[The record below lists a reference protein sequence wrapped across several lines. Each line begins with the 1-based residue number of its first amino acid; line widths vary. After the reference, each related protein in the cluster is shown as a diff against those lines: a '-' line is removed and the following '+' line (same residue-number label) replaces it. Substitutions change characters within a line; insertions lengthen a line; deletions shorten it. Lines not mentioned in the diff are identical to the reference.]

1 MREGRAAK
9 RARMGVPDLQVVAVS
24 AQLCRICELG
34 AFCNMLH
41 GLTGGGVG
49 GVVGGAVLAIRPV
62 KHRWLLPPVTPV
74 GRTEPVKIAQ

>member
-49 GVVGGAVLAIRPV
+49 GAVGAAAAGVGAALGSRAQVPLM
-62 KHRWLLPPVTPV
+62 WL
-74 GRTEPVKIAQ
+74 